1 MMRKVIL
8 ENVNKSRQELLDL
21 EQEEEDETRKEIL
34 RETLVRNAGLEI
46 E

>member
-1 MMRKVIL
+1 MMRKFIL

-21 EQEEEDETRKEIL
+21 EQEEGDGTT
-34 RETLVRNAGLEI
+34 RETLVRNAELEI

>member
-21 EQEEEDETRKEIL
+21 EQEEEDETR